1 MTCLPP
7 GLEPEKACLR
17 DFSGNFLKK
26 SQKTWQGME
35 LRVKLIDID
44 NRYQ

>member
-1 MTCLPP
+1 MTCLTP

-26 SQKTWQGME
+26 KPKNLPGDGIRSK
-35 LRVKLIDID
+35 V
-44 NRYQ
+44 NRY